1 MEVLNACCCLFLV
14 FISLRALFCLHAQYI
29 FMCAYKFI
37 VCVNIQIFIH
47 FLRFREAEVNMA
59 VPSLLRI
66 LHITQP
72 VKEFSITW
80 SYLKYSM
87 NTVI

>member
-14 FISLRALFCLHAQYI
+14 FISLGALFCLCAWYV
-29 FMCAYKFI
+29 FVCAYKFI
-37 VCVNIQIFIH
+37 VFVNIQIFIQ
-47 FLRFREAEVNMA
+47 FLRFRDAEVNMA

-72 VKEFSITW
+72 VKEFSITG

-87 NTVI
+87 NPFI